1 MGFFRGFGPPGP
13 SPGRS
18 PGGGFTSTPR
28 AGALSPA
35 GGLSRRDGVT
45 PEGGAGGTPLGS
57 SRRRARRTRARQAL
71 RPGLVQLI
79 SRTPSGARS
88 FSPPTRNSR
97 PLAPRDA
104 RSQALYTITH
114 PVQLLLRACGPLAPD
129 TPSGR
134 RALIQRGVPGPI
146 LDPPASGPGTG
157 TGPRRE
163 GLM

>member
-1 MGFFRGFGPPGP
+1 MGILGVFEPPRG
-13 SPGRS
+13 SPGRL
-18 PGGGFTSTPR
+18 PGEGFTSTPR

-35 GGLSRRDGVT
+35 GGLSRQGRGN
-45 PEGGAGGTPLGS
+45 PRRGCRGYPLGS

-88 FSPPTRNSR
+88 SSPPTRNSR